1 MKALVLMIT
10 SLLLFVSNAFSQ
22 LNVELI
28 HQLVAHSKSENER
41 QNEAFNRQVVTTAN
55 EEVNRGKTATFKE
68 RYRHLQR
75 RFRALGLVID
85 AAQIG
90 MQAWPIIDDIT
101 AQQSRIF
108 QLAADD
114 PILIAMAYQVE
125 IDLARKAT
133 RLSSYLYALLLSAG
147 DLNQMKAS
155 DRKVLFGHVLAELR
169 LIAGASRGL
178 ANTMLN
184 KQALARHHA
193 ANPFGAFIDKDRQ
206 LVDNI
211 LSKFNQLK

>member
-1 MKALVLMIT
+1 MKCFIFTLTI
-10 SLLLFVSNAFSQ
+10 LLLFVNDGFSQ

-55 EEVNRGKTATFKE
+55 EEVNRAKTATFKE
-68 RYRHLQR
+68 RYRRLQQ
-75 RFRALGLVID
+75 RFHALGLVID

-101 AQQSRIF
+101 TQQSRIF

-114 PILIAMAYQVE
+114 PILISMAYQVE

-133 RLSSYLYALLLSAG
+133 RLSSYLYALVLSAG

-155 DRKVLFGHVLAELR
+155 DRKMLFGHVLTELR
-169 LIAGASRGL
+169 LIAGTSRGL
-178 ANTMLN
+178 ASSMQQRQWLT
-184 KQALARHHA
+184 KSGH
-193 ANPFGAFIDKDRQ
+193 ANPFADYVNRDRQ

-211 LSKFNQLK
+211 LSKINQLK